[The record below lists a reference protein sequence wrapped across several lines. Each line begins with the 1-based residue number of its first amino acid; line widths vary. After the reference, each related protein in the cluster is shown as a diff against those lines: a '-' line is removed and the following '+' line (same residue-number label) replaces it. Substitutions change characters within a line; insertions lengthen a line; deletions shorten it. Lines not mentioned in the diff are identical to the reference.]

1 MALATHPAINRRWEI
16 TPMCFDHDSRPPIE
30 PIPPIAGGAIDAE
43 RITLVSEDGTRV
55 SAFRARAAEP
65 TGAGIVI
72 LPDVRGLVPY
82 FEELASRF
90 AERGV
95 HALAIDYFARTAGLG
110 PRPADFDFKSHVPQ
124 TRWPTLAMDI
134 RTGIAQLRSED
145 GGSATSVFTTGFC
158 MGGRLAF
165 VSNTMGLGLAG
176 VIGFYGWPVGASRDV
191 PAPVDLVGEM
201 SAPVLA
207 IWGGADE
214 GITPDITAAFD
225 RALEGAGVEHRS
237 ITYPGAPHSFFDRKA
252 EEFAEASAGAWKET
266 LAFIGANTGS

>member
-1 MALATHPAINRRWEI
+1 
-16 TPMCFDHDSRPPIE
+16 MCFDNDSRP

-43 RITLVSEDGTRV
+43 RITLVSEDGTRF
-55 SAFRARAAEP
+55 SAFRAQAAEP
-65 TGAGIVI
+65 TGAGILI

-82 FEELASRF
+82 FEELATRF
-90 AERGV
+90 AEHGV
-95 HALAIDYFARTAGLG
+95 HALAIDYFARTAGLA
-110 PRPADFDFKSHVPQ
+110 PRPDDFDFRSHVPQ

-134 RTGIAQLRSED
+134 RSGVAFLHSKE
-145 GGSATSVFTTGFC
+145 GGSAKATFATGFC

-165 VSNTMGLGLAG
+165 VSNSMGLGLAG

-201 SAPVLA
+201 TAPVLA

-225 RALEGAGVEHRS
+225 QALEGAGVEHRS

-252 EEFAEASAGAWKET
+252 EEFADASAAAWQET
-266 LAFIGANTGS
+266 LAFIEAHTAG